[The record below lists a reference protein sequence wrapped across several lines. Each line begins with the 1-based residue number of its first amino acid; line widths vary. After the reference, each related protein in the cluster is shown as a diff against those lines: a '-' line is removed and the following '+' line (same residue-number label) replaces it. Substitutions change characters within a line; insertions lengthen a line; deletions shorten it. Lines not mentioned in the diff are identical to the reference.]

1 MRVTR
6 RTVDTLIFEDPAR
19 NHVWFGL
26 LFAGIGLVVLLIAW
40 TRSGEWVLWVVGAAF
55 ALAGLKVALF
65 ARTTT
70 HRFERHRKLITIE
83 SNGWWDSDRRE
94 LPYSAISDIVI
105 DEIQRKGP
113 RYQVAYLSAQ
123 GERILW
129 LDDHSK
135 SRDIVQEH
143 MDIARE
149 FLGFAKPPATGTVPF
164 KAGVS
169 PVRRM

>member
-6 RTVDTLIFEDPAR
+6 RTVDTLLFEDPAR

-26 LFAGIGLVVLLIAW
+26 VIAGIGAAVLLIAW

-70 HRFERHRKLITIE
+70 HRFERHRKLVTVE
-83 SNGWWDSDRRE
+83 SKGLWGADRRE
-94 LPYSAISDIVI
+94 LPFSAISDIVI

-113 RYQVAYLSAQ
+113 RYQLAYLTAQ

-129 LDDHSK
+129 LEDHSK
-135 SRDIVQEH
+135 SSDIVQEH
-143 MDIARE
+143 ILIARE
-149 FLGFAKPPATGTVPF
+149 FLGFAKPPAAGRAPF
-164 KAGVS
+164 KAGES